1 MKNISFDVLTN
12 ADDIAVICRNR
23 EELDKVIDLLE
34 EWSNVNEIAVNI
46 KKSGILVIDNDSND
60 THQHRGYPLKFTMS
74 CFLDMSKI
82 IDSVERGNLR
92 YTKSILGLSNQ
103 VNSDRLRII
112 FNRPLYRHSLGTH
125 EEEHE

>member
-1 MKNISFDVLTN
+1 MGIKLDSQLSPLT
-12 ADDIAVICRNR
+12 
-23 EELDKVIDLLE
+23 ELE
-34 EWSNVNEIAVNI
+34 EVKKKLDIYYSRNKWI
-46 KKSGILVIDNDSND
+46 KKSTLTPKSLINLSTYYQRSRVVYG
-60 THQHRGYPLKFTMS
+60 MS